1 MRRGREAG
9 GEKMGGAWHCAA
21 RLRAEKSEPTDSSEA
36 DATANTTGETDK
48 PCPDESCRKG
58 PCTVGM
64 SLQQS

>member
-9 GEKMGGAWHCAA
+9 GEKMGGAWHCAV
-21 RLRAEKSEPTDSSEA
+21 RFREEESEPAHSPEA
-36 DATANTTGETDK
+36 GATANTTGEADN
-48 PCPDESCRKG
+48 PCPDESCTKG